1 MHNPITVC
9 VSLIIVSPLS
19 ATHSSSS
26 KSYVSQTCRI
36 FIFKPFSCT
45 TAQTV
50 PIPKICADIG
60 FILNARLLMVSIA
73 LIKVGEICVQFANGF
88 LRDKSL
94 LRKFHRWDAKDERF
108 YIRFI
113 LQSFNFVSVSV
124 PAANILP
131 TNNST
136 GETLSTTFRHD
147 DTESTTTSSVIFDH
161 RPNHLHLPAPAKGSR
176 RNSNDLKLCL
186 RKENLNESDSPN
198 RGRTQT
204 FFSRNSKDR
213 LKAMAEFDRRGSLES
228 SEFRRLRN
236 LKEPDRR
243 SSSGLKHLSSL
254 NKSADNL
261 VSENHSIERPI
272 STTSIGLKSPRQR
285 KISNIF
291 RKISVN
297 SRSSSKTNLAKIKGK
312 PYLKTTEE
320 DLIRERDHAID
331 EWSRSATKCEELV
344 DEVDMMLSHLANVRV
359 LNYLLVAAN

>member
-1 MHNPITVC
+1 MG
-9 VSLIIVSPLS
+9 
-19 ATHSSSS
+19 
-26 KSYVSQTCRI
+26 R
-36 FIFKPFSCT
+36 
-45 TAQTV
+45 
-50 PIPKICADIG
+50 
-60 FILNARLLMVSIA
+60 
-73 LIKVGEICVQFANGF
+73 E
-88 LRDKSL
+88 
-94 LRKFHRWDAKDERF
+94 RWRV

-113 LQSFNFVSVSV
+113 LHSFNFVSVSV
-124 PAANILP
+124 PAVNVLP

-136 GETLSTTFRHD
+136 IFPTGESSSTTFRHD
-147 DTESTTTSSVIFDH
+147 DTESATTSPVIADH
-161 RPNHLHLPAPAKGSR
+161 RPNHLHRPAPARGSR

-186 RKENLNESDSPN
+186 RKEQLNESDSPN

-204 FFSRNSKDR
+204 FLSRNSKDR

-254 NKSADNL
+254 NKSVDNL
-261 VSENHSIERPI
+261 VSENHSNERPV
-272 STTSIGLKSPRQR
+272 STASIGLKSPRQR

-312 PYLKTTEE
+312 PYIKTTEE

-344 DEVDMMLSHLANVRV
+344 DEVDMMLSHLASVRA
-359 LNYLLVAAN
+359 LSCKGCKCSQPELLLGITLLKVISYNRKILARLRARKIIYAAYHAYANFFLKHMPFFPWPIAQCT